1 MAIEKMKGNSTMKI
15 FHISDLHIGKQL
27 HLYNLKESQ
36 QSALAQ
42 IVQRAEEYKPDV
54 IVIAGD
60 IYDKAVPSGEAYEML
75 DDFLNDLAEIKPS
88 IPVLMIAGNHDNA
101 ARLRFA
107 SSFLRRHNIHISVLP
122 PRTEEEHLDKITL
135 QDAYGEVDFY
145 LLPFTK
151 PAYVRQLF
159 DEGAVTDY
167 HSAVAELIKREHID
181 YSRRNVLVAHQFF
194 VSQGKEPEKSD
205 SELAYI
211 SVGGLDSVDVSC
223 VMDFDYV
230 ALGHIHGS
238 QKIGA
243 EHIRYSGTPLKY
255 SVSEEHH
262 KKGILMVTMGEKG
275 SDNRYERIPIEGKLD
290 VRNVRGTM
298 QEVIAQANEENKDDY
313 VSITLTD
320 EALYRPKDQLEE
332 YYTHILEVRVDNRR
346 TRTHLADANMQGETL
361 DPLSAFIEFYQE
373 INGQPMSE
381 KEEDVIRQTIGQ
393 ARNEEEQESVI

>member
-1 MAIEKMKGNSTMKI
+1 MKI

-42 IVQRAEEYKPDV
+42 IIQRTQEYRPDV
-54 IVIAGD
+54 MIIAGD

-75 DDFLNDLAEIKPS
+75 DDFLNSLSEITPS
-88 IPVLMIAGNHDNA
+88 MPVLMIAGNHDNA
-101 ARLRFA
+101 ARLNFA
-107 SSFLRRHNIHISVLP
+107 SSFFRKHNIHIAVLP
-122 PRTEEEHLDKITL
+122 PRAEEEHLQKITL
-135 QDAYGEVDFY
+135 RDEYGEMDFY

-151 PAYVRQLF
+151 PGYVRHLF
-159 DEGAVTDY
+159 KEGTVTDY
-167 HSAVAELIKREHID
+167 HSAVAELIKRENID
-181 YSRRNVLVAHQFF
+181 YSRRNVLAAHQFF

-205 SELAYI
+205 SEIAYI

-230 ALGHIHGS
+230 ALGHIHGA

-243 EHIRYSGTPLKY
+243 DHIRYSGTPLKY

-275 SDNRYERIPIEGKLD
+275 SENHYERIPIEVKPD
-290 VRNVRGTM
+290 VRSIRGTL
-298 QEVIAQANEENKDDY
+298 QEVIAQKTEENKDDY

-320 EALYRPKDQLEE
+320 DALYCPKEQLEE
-332 YYTHILEVRVDNRR
+332 HYSHILDVRVDNQR
-346 TRTHLADANMQGETL
+346 TRSRLEDVTVREETL
-361 DPLSAFIEFYQE
+361 DPLSAFRVFYQE
-373 INGQPMSE
+373 MNGQPLSE
-381 KEEDVIRQTIGQ
+381 KEEEVLQQVIEQ
-393 ARNEEEQESVI
+393 AKNDEEQEGIL

>member
-1 MAIEKMKGNSTMKI
+1 MRI

-42 IVQRAEEYKPDV
+42 IIQRAEEYMPDV
-54 IVIAGD
+54 IIIAGD
-60 IYDKAVPSGEAYEML
+60 IYDKAIPSGEACELL
-75 DDFLNDLAEIKPS
+75 DDFLNGLAEITPP

-101 ARLRFA
+101 ARLKFA
-107 SSFLRRHNIHISVLP
+107 SSFLRKHNIHIAVLP
-122 PRTEEEHLDKITL
+122 PGTEEEHLEKITL
-135 QDAYGEVDFY
+135 RDAYGEVDFY

-151 PAYVRQLF
+151 PGYVRHLF
-159 DEGAVTDY
+159 EEGTVTDY
-167 HSAVAELIKREHID
+167 HSAVAELIKREQID
-181 YSRRNVLVAHQFF
+181 YTRRNVLVAHQFF

-205 SELAYI
+205 SEIAYI

-230 ALGHIHGS
+230 ALGHIHGA

-243 EHIRYSGTPLKY
+243 DHIRYSGTPLKY

-262 KKGILMVTMGEKG
+262 KKGILMVTLGEKG
-275 SDNRYERIPIEGKLD
+275 TENQYERIPIEVKPD
-290 VRNVRGTM
+290 VRSIRGSLR
-298 QEVIAQANEENKDDY
+298 EVIGQATEENRDDY

-332 YYTHILEVRVDNRR
+332 HYSHILEVRVDNRR
-346 TRTHLADANMQGETL
+346 TRARLEDADMQGETL
-361 DPLSAFIEFYQE
+361 DPLAAFTEFYQE
-373 INGQPMSE
+373 MNGQPMSG
-381 KEEDVIRQTIGQ
+381 KEEEVLLQVIEQ
-393 ARNEEEQESVI
+393 AKNDEDQEGMI